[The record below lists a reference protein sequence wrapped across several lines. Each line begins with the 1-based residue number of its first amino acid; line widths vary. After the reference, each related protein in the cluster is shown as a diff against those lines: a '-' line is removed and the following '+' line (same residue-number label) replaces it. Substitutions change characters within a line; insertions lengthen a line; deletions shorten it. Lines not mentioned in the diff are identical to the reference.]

1 MSMSP
6 LVSAVV
12 VTYNK
17 ADVLGDSIRS
27 ILKQTYRPIE
37 ILVVDDGSTD
47 GTADVV
53 RSFGGQVRYIP
64 KENGGTGSARNLGI
78 QESRGE
84 YVAFLDGDDL
94 WLPRKI
100 EAQMAAFEREPD
112 LAAVQCGAYTV
123 DNQLKILETR
133 ACHPRQ
139 DTLWDF
145 LMFRNLPAFASCV
158 VIPKKILDRIGGF
171 GMDLVILSDWD
182 MVCRLARAGTL
193 RSVPELLVLYRQ
205 YPSNQS
211 RNVEIHID
219 SGERSLKRFFAAE
232 ELDPALK
239 AREGQVWARF
249 YAMIA
254 GGYSRNRDWK
264 KAFLWT
270 WKALRTSPIVLPYV
284 LGLPFRRLRGKPGSR
299 CGRFD
304 PNTLD
309 EPEAAR
315 LKRETARRYGLLWS
329 QSGPR
334 KAPESYHYDQV
345 RPLLPEGHLQGRVLE
360 AGCGDG
366 SDTLRIV
373 QFARGSVVAV
383 DLSPDA
389 VWQTRRRTAGFSNV
403 RVAQADLEALPFG
416 ENLFDCVYS
425 YGVLHH
431 IPQPEKGFRELVR
444 VLKPGGLLAIYLY
457 EDFGNRTA
465 LERAL
470 LNGVN
475 RLRALT
481 LRLPARH
488 LYRLCQ
494 WASPAVFLLL
504 TVPAQILAR
513 FPLTRPWSRRIP
525 YHHGTGPFSLTG
537 DLYDRFSAPIE
548 FRYNPTTL
556 RRWFQ
561 EEGLSDIEI
570 RPLRG
575 WVAFGR
581 KASPSRLW
589 YDENLMIPEDQKR

>member
-1 MSMSP
+1 MNTQGGCP
-6 LVSAVV
+6 LVSIVI

-17 ADVLGDSIRS
+17 ADMLAGSIRS
-27 ILKQTYRPIE
+27 VLRQTYRPIE

-47 GTADVV
+47 RTAEVV
-53 RSFGGQVRYIP
+53 RSFGAQVKYLL

-78 QESRGE
+78 AEARGE
-84 YVAFLDGDDL
+84 FVAFLDGDDL

-100 EAQMAAFEREPD
+100 EIQMAAFRKEPE
-112 LAAVQCGAYTV
+112 LAAVQCGAYYV
-123 DNQLKILETR
+123 DNRLEVLETR
-133 ACHPRQ
+133 TCRPER

-158 VIPKKILDRIGGF
+158 VIPKKVLDRIGGF
-171 GMDLVILSDWD
+171 GTDLVILSDWD
-182 MVCRLARAGTL
+182 MVCRLAKAGTL

-205 YPSNQS
+205 HPGNQS
-211 RNVEIHID
+211 QNVEIHID
-219 SGERSLKRFFAAE
+219 SGERSLKRFFAAADLE
-232 ELDPALK
+232 PGLK
-239 AREGQVWARF
+239 AREGRVRARF
-249 YAMIA
+249 YGMIA
-254 GGYSRNRDWK
+254 GGYARNHDWN

-270 WKALRTSPIVLPYV
+270 WKALRTSPTVLPYV
-284 LGLPFRRLRGKPGSR
+284 LALPLRRLRGKQGSR
-299 CGRFD
+299 LGRFD
-304 PNTLD
+304 PRMLD
-309 EPEAAR
+309 DPEAVR
-315 LKRETARRYGLLWS
+315 LKRETAKRYGHLWA
-329 QSGPR
+329 QSSLKR
-334 KAPESYHYDQV
+334 APESYHYDRV
-345 RPLLPEGHLQGRVLE
+345 RPFLPEGHLRGRILE

-366 SDTLRIV
+366 SDTLRLV
-373 QFARGSVVAV
+373 QFAQGSIVSV
-383 DLSPDA
+383 DISSA
-389 VWQTRRRTAGFSNV
+389 GVTQTQHRTASRLNV
-403 RVAQADLEALPFG
+403 RVAQADLESLPFG
-416 ENLFDCVYS
+416 DGLFDCVYS

-431 IPQPEKGFRELVR
+431 IPHPEQGFRELVR

-457 EDFGNRTA
+457 EDFGSRTT

-481 LRLPARH
+481 LWLPARH

-494 WASPAVFLLL
+494 WGSPAIFLLL
-504 TVPAQILAR
+504 TVPAKIMAR

-561 EEGLSDIEI
+561 EAGLSAIEI

-575 WVAFGR
+575 WVAFG
-581 KASPSRLW
+581 KKVPPSRLW
-589 YDENLMIPEDQKR
+589 YDENR